1 MSENSPDVRV
11 YCVNF
16 LVQKS
21 GRVNFLTNFKSAT
34 NDLKHSIYD

>member
-1 MSENSPDVRV
+1 MRENSPDVLA
-11 YCVNF
+11 

-34 NDLKHSIYD
+34 NDLKHFIYD